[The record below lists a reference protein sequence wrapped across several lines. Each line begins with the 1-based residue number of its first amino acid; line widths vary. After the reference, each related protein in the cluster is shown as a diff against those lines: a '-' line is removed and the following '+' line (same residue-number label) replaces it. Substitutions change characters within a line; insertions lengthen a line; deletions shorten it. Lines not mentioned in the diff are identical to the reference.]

1 MGAWEVKS
9 TNKNGSVT
17 AREEE
22 AREGK
27 ARLPQRSTII
37 AFPTARNVQAAA
49 KSVKGKTGRAKWR
62 KGIGRAASFPLFINP
77 LSFFPWPLSSLDA
90 CRLGRRLHTHQFVVS
105 RSGDWMSI
113 RF

>member
-9 TNKNGSVT
+9 TNKNGSGT

-37 AFPTARNVQAAA
+37 AFPTVRNVQVSLLGSRKKCKGEDRKSKMA
-49 KSVKGKTGRAKWR
+49 KGNRESGE
-62 KGIGRAASFPLFINP
+62 F
-77 LSFFPWPLSSLDA
+77 SSLY
-90 CRLGRRLHTHQFVVS
+90 
-105 RSGDWMSI
+105 
-113 RF
+113 

>member
-9 TNKNGSVT
+9 TNKNGSGT

-27 ARLPQRSTII
+27 ARLVQRSTII
-37 AFPTARNVQAAA
+37 AFPTARVAYRLAYLAAA

-62 KGIGRAASFPLFINP
+62 KGLPRKYHLYK
-77 LSFFPWPLSSLDA
+77 SSL
-90 CRLGRRLHTHQFVVS
+90 LSL
-105 RSGDWMSI
+105 
-113 RF
+113 